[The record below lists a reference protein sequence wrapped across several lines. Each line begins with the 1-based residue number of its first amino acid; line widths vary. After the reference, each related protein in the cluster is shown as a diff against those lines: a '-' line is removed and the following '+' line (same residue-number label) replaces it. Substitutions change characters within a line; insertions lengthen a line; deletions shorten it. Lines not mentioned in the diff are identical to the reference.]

1 VGSQILLF
9 GAKDILSKNAPVL
22 KFIKDSSSRLN
33 SSTKSPL
40 STVTSG
46 QNNAVS
52 PLKLFKSTN
61 ALVVLYPPLVGL
73 PA

>member
-46 QNNAVS
+46 QNNADS
-52 PLKLFKSTN
+52 LLFKSTN